1 MELIFN
7 LLKQLASTLST
18 TEFLLVLALVLLSSW
33 TVLKFVLKHSQ
44 KKGGLLSLLTS
55 EDPNEKIEE
64 LSKKFEAM
72 QLQNVANTE
81 KVLLAFEK
89 FSDEAKIRNM
99 HYNESIEDVLTLR
112 KEFAISTA
120 TLVKEIEDINYQFKM
135 HYQHDQQ
142 SHETSKDLIRR
153 ISESIERIFIQLE
166 KSDEFFRTT
175 VPEFRTYHKDLS
187 KELSN
192 LGRDVT
198 LIERGI
204 QTQINTQNAVK
215 LR

>member
-1 MELIFN
+1 MDLIFN
-7 LLKQLASTLST
+7 LLKQLAASLST
-18 TEFLLVLALVLLSSW
+18 TEFLLVLALVGLSSW
-33 TVLKFVLKHSQ
+33 TVLKFVLKHS
-44 KKGGLLSLLTS
+44 KAKGGILALFTS
-55 EDPNEKIEE
+55 DDPK
-64 LSKKFEAM
+64 
-72 QLQNVANTE
+72 VRTE
-81 KVLLAFEK
+81 
-89 FSDEAKIRNM
+89 
-99 HYNESIEDVLTLR
+99 HYKESIEDILNLR
-112 KEFAISTA
+112 KDFTAST
-120 TLVKEIEDINYQFKM
+120 TQILREMEDINYQFKM

-142 SHETSKDLIRR
+142 SHETVKELIKR
-153 ISESIERIFIQLE
+153 INESVDRIFTQLE